1 MDGDTLVGCLM
12 IAGALVV
19 LTALTL
25 WSRRAIRRIA
35 ERGSPSLREI
45 LKDLNG
51 EP

>member
-1 MDGDTLVGCLM
+1 MDGDTVIGCVV

-35 ERGSPSLREI
+35 ERGSSSLREI

-51 EP
+51 ES